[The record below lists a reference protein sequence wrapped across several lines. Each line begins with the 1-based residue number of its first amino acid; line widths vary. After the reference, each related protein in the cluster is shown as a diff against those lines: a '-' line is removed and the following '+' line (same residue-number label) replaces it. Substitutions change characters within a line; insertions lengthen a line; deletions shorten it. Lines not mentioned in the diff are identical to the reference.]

1 MRCSEEPRTPE
12 TYLGEYLSNEDKGRR
27 PTFSDA
33 IANVE
38 ECLDDN
44 AGVLSAIF
52 TYSPQGAEY
61 MPLNRTKKRTQNEE
75 NDATSPNLIPA
86 AL

>member
-1 MRCSEEPRTPE
+1 MPRTPE
-12 TYLGEYLSNEDKGRR
+12 TNLGKYLSNEDKSRK
-27 PTFSDA
+27 PTFLDA
-33 IANVE
+33 ITNLE
-38 ECLDDN
+38 ECLDHK
-44 AGVLSAIF
+44 ASIFSAIS